1 MTATEPKREEI
12 PIAVAVVTVK
22 DDPEPRVAISLG
34 EHTIALRFYDG
45 LRLDLAL
52 TKALE
57 EVKRLLDRKAS
68 KAVLQ

>member
-1 MTATEPKREEI
+1 MTGAEPKADTI
-12 PIAVAVVTVK
+12 PIAVAVVTIG
-22 DDPEPRVAISLG
+22 DDPEPRIAVSLG
-34 EHTIALRFYDG
+34 EHTVALRFHDG

-57 EVKRLLDRKAS
+57 EIKRLLDRKAS